1 MSREIEL
8 NEEWETK
15 TEILDRINKYKVET
29 KVIMK
34 LYFILD
40 LMDGLTVKKA
50 SEKHE
55 INYKTGLK
63 WKNQWNEGG
72 IDGLRRKKGSGAK
85 CKLSDNQ
92 LKKVKELISEGKLLT
107 KPQIYSFI
115 KDNYKVEYSLRQ
127 IDRIVKKN

>member
-1 MSREIEL
+1 MSRKITL
-8 NEEWETK
+8 NDKWATK
-15 TEILDRINKYKVET
+15 TEILDRINKHKIET

-50 SEKHE
+50 SEKHD

-72 IDGLRRKKGSGAK
+72 IDGLKRKEGSGAK
-85 CKLSDNQ
+85 CKLSYDQ
-92 LKKVKELISEGKLLT
+92 LIKVRELISEGKLLT

-115 KDNYKVEYSLRQ
+115 KDNYEIEYSLRQ
-127 IDRIVKKN
+127 IDRIIKKN